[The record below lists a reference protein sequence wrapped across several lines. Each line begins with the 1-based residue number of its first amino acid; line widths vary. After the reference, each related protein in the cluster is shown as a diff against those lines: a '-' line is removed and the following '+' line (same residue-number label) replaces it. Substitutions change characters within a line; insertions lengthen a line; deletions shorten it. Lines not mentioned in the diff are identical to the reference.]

1 MDNLPVS
8 LLAGFF
14 LAGNTGKVPHGEA
27 PSDASL
33 QRAIQLFI
41 VLQRSQF
48 LLQHFTTYC

>member
-1 MDNLPVS
+1 MDNLPVN
-8 LLAGFF
+8 LLAG
-14 LAGNTGKVPHGEA
+14 LAGNTRKVPHGEA

-41 VLQRSQF
+41 ILQRSHF